1 MTMSQITN
9 KKQLKI
15 AEDKIK
21 DLAELII
28 KTYSN
33 RPIDEPKILNAAIG
47 GNIRRMSTIQE
58 DIYQFL
64 RGVK

>member
-1 MTMSQITN
+1 MTMSKIT
-9 KKQLKI
+9 KQYQLKI

-47 GNIRRMSTIQE
+47 GNIKRMSTIQE

>member
-1 MTMSQITN
+1 MTMKITN
-9 KKQLKI
+9 QKQLKI

-21 DLAELII
+21 DLAGLII
-28 KTYSN
+28 KTYKN

-47 GNIRRMSTIQE
+47 GNINRMSTIQE